1 MQVIYLITLF
11 ISFVAA
17 VDFAELNERQRKGR
31 PHKKTSRPKKYSG
44 VSTMR
49 APHKPASAP
58 SAYRVDLGKPSRSR
72 SKASLKKLPAEYI
85 DPDNMRRSIEAM
97 RAVQRLKR
105 QSSANDFFECQ
116 SSVRLHIAS
125 MRVKADL
132 TKQQNPAPSDS
143 DCNVVIDQVFA
154 SNDDLIVTA
163 NSCLVFS
170 YQTCEG
176 FFCSLCETLQTNT
189 DFIGNQLSTAEALC
203 VSNGDAG
210 TVVGEGE

>member
-1 MQVIYLITLF
+1 MKVIYLITLF

-132 TKQQNPAPSDS
+132 TKQQNPAPSDM
-143 DCNVVIDQVFA
+143 
-154 SNDDLIVTA
+154 
-163 NSCLVFS
+163 FS

-210 TVVGEGE
+210 TVVGEDPPQWDAGFVYTGNGLPTYDVC